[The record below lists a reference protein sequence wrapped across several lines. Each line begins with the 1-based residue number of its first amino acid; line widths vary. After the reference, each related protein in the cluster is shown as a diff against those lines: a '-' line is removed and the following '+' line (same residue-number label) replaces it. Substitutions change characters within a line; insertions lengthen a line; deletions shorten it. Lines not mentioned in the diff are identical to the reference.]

1 LEDIIAI
8 GIRIGAYGNVSAM
21 IAPLHLGL
29 TPWLA
34 PLARRADELARQ
46 AELAEAWG
54 YESFWLPENHFGE
67 GAIPEPMM
75 LLSAVAGATS
85 AIRLGTTS
93 YLLPLRHPLQAA
105 EQVAVLD
112 QLSNGRVILG
122 VGRGYQPALFDA
134 FNVERSEKREIF
146 ADCLA
151 TMRRAWRGDA
161 IADANVSVWPRP
173 VQQPHPPIWVAAFG
187 PKALRQAGSLGL
199 PYLASP
205 MESFDV
211 LRENYRRHT
220 DACRQAGVAV
230 PDVVP
235 IMRTVF
241 VADDAATLTRI
252 REALGAQVNAMRATA
267 DATMRARMPHSV
279 DEWGIVG
286 TRQQVQAQIE
296 AYRRELGMTHLIAT
310 RLRIGGIDGEL
321 LQQSMR
327 ALADVVGVA
336 RNVTMGETA

>member
-1 LEDIIAI
+1 MT
-8 GIRIGAYGNVSAM
+8 V
-21 IAPLHLGL
+21 PLHLGL

-34 PLARRADELARQ
+34 PIGRRADELSRQ
-46 AELAEAWG
+46 AELAEQWG

-75 LLSAVAGATS
+75 LLSAVAGATRT
-85 AIRLGTTS
+85 IRLGTTS

-134 FNVERSEKREIF
+134 FNVVRAEKREIF
-146 ADCLA
+146 ADSLA
-151 TMRRAWRGDA
+151 TMRRAWSGEA
-161 IADANVSVWPRP
+161 IGGDANVSLWPRP
-173 VQQPHPPIWVAAFG
+173 VQTPHPPIWVAAFG
-187 PKALRQAGSLGL
+187 PKALNQAGTLGL

-211 LRENYRRHT
+211 LVRNYARHAE
-220 DACRQAGVAV
+220 ACAQAGVAV
-230 PDVVP
+230 PSIVP

-241 VADDAATLTRI
+241 VSRDAARLDRV
-252 REALGAQVNAMRATA
+252 RDALATQV
-267 DATMRARMPHSV
+267 ATMRAQANDAMRTRMPETV

-286 TRQQVQAQIE
+286 TPEQVLARISE
-296 AYRRELGMTHLIAT
+296 YRSRLGMTHLIAT
-310 RLRIGGIDGEL
+310 RLRIGGIDA
-321 LQQSMR
+321 Q
-327 ALADVVGVA
+327 ALEDSIHTLAEIVG
-336 RNVTMGETA
+336 

>member
-1 LEDIIAI
+1 MTGFESS
-8 GIRIGAYGNVSAM
+8 AYGNVSAM
-21 IAPLHLGL
+21 VAPLHLGL
-29 TPWLA
+29 TPWLV
-34 PLARRADELARQ
+34 PLGRRADELSRQ
-46 AELAEAWG
+46 AELAQAWG

-75 LLSAVAGATS
+75 LLSAVASATS
-85 AIRLGTTS
+85 TIRLGTTS

-134 FNVERSEKREIF
+134 FNVARSEKRAIF
-146 ADCLA
+146 AECLA
-151 TMRRAWRGDA
+151 TMRRAWAGDA
-161 IADANVSVWPRP
+161 IADPNISVWPRP
-173 VQQPHPPIWVAAFG
+173 VQLPHPPIWVAAFG

-205 MESFDV
+205 MESFAV
-211 LRENYRRHT
+211 LRDNYARHA
-220 DACRQAGVAV
+220 DACRHAGVAV

-241 VADDAATLTRI
+241 VADDAATLARV
-252 REALGAQVNAMRATA
+252 RDALATQVAAMRATA
-267 DATMRARMPHSV
+267 DAAMRARMPQGV

-286 TRQQVQAQIE
+286 TAEQVCARID

-310 RLRIGGIDGEL
+310 RLRIGGVEPEL
-321 LQQSMR
+321 LERSMR
-327 ALADVVGVA
+327 ALAAVVGGGA
-336 RNVTMGETA
+336 LDITMEKTA

>member
-1 LEDIIAI
+1 MAD
-8 GIRIGAYGNVSAM
+8 S
-21 IAPLHLGL
+21 LHLGL

-34 PLARRADELARQ
+34 PIGRRADELSRQ
-46 AELAEAWG
+46 AELAERWG

-75 LLSAVAGATS
+75 LLSAVAGATRS
-85 AIRLGTTS
+85 IRLGTTS

-134 FNVERSEKREIF
+134 FNVVRAEKREIF

-151 TMRRAWRGDA
+151 TMRRAWSGEA
-161 IADANVSVWPRP
+161 IGGDANVSLWPRP
-173 VQQPHPPIWVAAFG
+173 VQSPHPPIWVAAFG
-187 PKALRQAGSLGL
+187 PKALRQAGTLGL

-211 LRENYRRHT
+211 LLRNYARHAE
-220 DACRQAGVAV
+220 ACGQAGV
-230 PDVVP
+230 PIPNVVP

-241 VADDAATLTRI
+241 VSQDTAMLDRV
-252 REALGAQVNAMRATA
+252 REALATQV
-267 DATMRARMPHSV
+267 ATMRAQATDAMRTRMPETV

-286 TRQQVQAQIE
+286 TPPQVLARIAE
-296 AYRRELGMTHLIAT
+296 YRSRLGMTHLIAT
-310 RLRIGGIDGEL
+310 RLRIGAI
-321 LQQSMR
+321 
-327 ALADVVGVA
+327 
-336 RNVTMGETA
+336 ETAALEESIHTLAEIVGRGEGNR

>member
-1 LEDIIAI
+1 
-8 GIRIGAYGNVSAM
+8 M
-21 IAPLHLGL
+21 HLGL

-34 PLARRADELARQ
+34 PIGRRADELSRQ
-46 AELAEAWG
+46 AELAEQWG

-75 LLSAVAGATS
+75 LLSAVAGATRT
-85 AIRLGTTS
+85 IRLGTTS

-134 FNVERSEKREIF
+134 FNVVRAEKREIF

-151 TMRRAWRGDA
+151 TMRRAWSGEA
-161 IADANVSVWPRP
+161 IGGGCQRFG
-173 VQQPHPPIWVAAFG
+173 VAASRADSRIRRSG
-187 PKALRQAGSLGL
+187 SRRSDRKRLRQAGTLGL
-199 PYLASP
+199 AVSGIA
-205 MESFDV
+205 DGV
-211 LRENYRRHT
+211 VRR
-220 DACRQAGVAV
+220 ARSQLCAARRSVSGRPAWQC

-241 VADDAATLTRI
+241 VSQRRAQCSIAYARRWRRRSRRCARKRPTRC
-252 REALGAQVNAMRATA
+252 E
-267 DATMRARMPHSV
+267 ARMPETV

-286 TRQQVQAQIE
+286 TPTQVLARIAE
-296 AYRRELGMTHLIAT
+296 YRRSLGMTHLIAT
-310 RLRIGGIDGEL
+310 RLRIGGIETD
-321 LQQSMR
+321 
-327 ALADVVGVA
+327 ALEESIHTLAEIVG
-336 RNVTMGETA
+336 

>member
-1 LEDIIAI
+1 MT
-8 GIRIGAYGNVSAM
+8 S
-21 IAPLHLGL
+21 PLHLGL
-29 TPWLA
+29 TPWLV

-85 AIRLGTTS
+85 TIRLGTTS

-134 FNVERSEKREIF
+134 FNVVRSEKREIF
-146 ADCLA
+146 AECLA
-151 TMRRAWRGDA
+151 TMQRAWRGDA
-161 IADANVSVWPRP
+161 VVGDIAVWPRP

-187 PKALRQAGSLGL
+187 PKALRQAGSFGL

-205 MESFDV
+205 MESFQI
-211 LRENYRRHT
+211 LRDNYARHA
-220 DACRQAGVAV
+220 DACRSAGVDV

-241 VADDAATLTRI
+241 VADDAATLGRV
-252 REALGAQVNAMRATA
+252 RELLAAQVTTMRAQA
-267 DATMRARMPHSV
+267 NDAMRARMPERI
-279 DEWGIVG
+279 DDWGIVG
-286 TRQQVQAQIE
+286 TPDEVAERVD

-310 RLRIGGIDGEL
+310 RLRIGGIETEL
-321 LQQSMR
+321 LQESLR
-327 ALADVVGVA
+327 RLADVVGTPA
-336 RNVTMGETA
+336 HEVTMGRTA

>member
-1 LEDIIAI
+1 MTT
-8 GIRIGAYGNVSAM
+8 S
-21 IAPLHLGL
+21 LHLGL

-75 LLSAVAGATS
+75 LLSAVASATS
-85 AIRLGTTS
+85 TIRLGTTS

-134 FNVERSEKREIF
+134 FNVARSEKREIF

-161 IADANVSVWPRP
+161 LAGDVSVWPRP

-187 PKALRQAGSLGL
+187 PKALRQAGSFGL

-205 MESFDV
+205 MESFAV
-211 LRENYRRHT
+211 LRHNYERHA
-220 DACRQAGVAV
+220 DACRLAGVAV

-241 VADDAATLTRI
+241 VADDAATLARV
-252 REALGAQVNAMRATA
+252 RDALAAQASAMRATA
-267 DATMRARMPHSV
+267 DAAMRARMPQSV

-286 TRQQVQAQIE
+286 TPEHVRARIDE
-296 AYRRELGMTHLIAT
+296 YRRELGMTHLIAT
-310 RLRIGGIDGEL
+310 RLRIGGVEPEL
-321 LQQSMR
+321 IEQSMR
-327 ALADVVGVA
+327 ALAAVVGVDA
-336 RNVTMGETA
+336 RSVTLGRTA

>member
-1 LEDIIAI
+1 MT
-8 GIRIGAYGNVSAM
+8 V
-21 IAPLHLGL
+21 PLHLGL

-34 PLARRADELARQ
+34 PIGRRADELSRQ
-46 AELAEAWG
+46 AELAEQWG

-75 LLSAVAGATS
+75 LLSAVAGATRS
-85 AIRLGTTS
+85 IRLGTTS

-134 FNVERSEKREIF
+134 FNVVRAEKREIF

-151 TMRRAWRGDA
+151 TMRRAWSGEA
-161 IADANVSVWPRP
+161 IGGNANVSLWPRP
-173 VQQPHPPIWVAAFG
+173 VQLPHPPIWVAAFG
-187 PKALRQAGSLGL
+187 PKALSQAGTLGL

-205 MESFDV
+205 MESFEVLVRNYARHAAACAQADV
-211 LRENYRRHT
+211 
-220 DACRQAGVAV
+220 VV
-230 PDVVP
+230 PAIVP

-241 VADDAATLTRI
+241 VSRDDAKLDRVRDALAAQVAAVRAQADDA
-252 REALGAQVNAMRATA
+252 
-267 DATMRARMPHSV
+267 MRARMPETV

-286 TRQQVQAQIE
+286 TPEQVLARI
-296 AYRRELGMTHLIAT
+296 ADYRHALGMTHLIAT
-310 RLRIGGIDGEL
+310 RLRIGGIDANALEE
-321 LQQSMR
+321 SMHT
-327 ALADVVGVA
+327 LAEIVVRGGS
-336 RNVTMGETA
+336 R

>member
-1 LEDIIAI
+1 MTA
-8 GIRIGAYGNVSAM
+8 S
-21 IAPLHLGL
+21 LHLGL

-34 PLARRADELARQ
+34 PIGRRADELSRQ
-46 AELAEAWG
+46 AELAEQWG

-75 LLSAVAGATS
+75 LLSAVAGATRT
-85 AIRLGTTS
+85 IRLGTTS

-134 FNVERSEKREIF
+134 FNVVRAEKREIF

-151 TMRRAWRGDA
+151 TMRRAWSGEA
-161 IADANVSVWPRP
+161 IGSDPNVSLWPRP
-173 VQQPHPPIWVAAFG
+173 VQTPHPPIWVAAFG
-187 PKALRQAGSLGL
+187 PKALRQAGTLGL

-205 MESFDV
+205 MESFDALV
-211 LRENYRRHT
+211 RNYARHAE
-220 DACRQAGVAV
+220 ACRQADAAV
-230 PDVVP
+230 PAIVP

-241 VADDAATLTRI
+241 VSQHRALLDRV
-252 REALGAQVNAMRATA
+252 REALAAQV
-267 DATMRARMPHSV
+267 ATMRAQATDTMRSRMPETV

-286 TRQQVQAQIE
+286 TPAQVLARIGD
-296 AYRRELGMTHLIAT
+296 YRRELGMTHLIAT
-310 RLRIGGIDGEL
+310 RLRIGGIEADALEESIHTLAEIVGNEEGE
-321 LQQSMR
+321 
-327 ALADVVGVA
+327 
-336 RNVTMGETA
+336 

>member
-1 LEDIIAI
+1 MTA
-8 GIRIGAYGNVSAM
+8 R
-21 IAPLHLGL
+21 LHLGL

-34 PLARRADELARQ
+34 PIGRRADELSRQ
-46 AELAEAWG
+46 AVLAEEWG

-75 LLSAVAGATS
+75 LLSAVAGATKT
-85 AIRLGTTS
+85 IRLGTTS

-112 QLSNGRVILG
+112 QLSGGRVILG

-134 FNVERSEKREIF
+134 FNVVRADKREIF

-151 TMRRAWRGDA
+151 TMRRAWRGEA
-161 IADANVSVWPRP
+161 IGADANVSLWPRP

-205 MESFDV
+205 MESFTV
-211 LRENYRRHT
+211 LVDNYARHA
-220 DACRQAGVAV
+220 DACRAAEAAV
-230 PDVVP
+230 PDIVP

-241 VADDAATLTRI
+241 VSRDAAQLDRV
-252 REALGAQVNAMRATA
+252 RDALAAQV
-267 DATMRARMPHSV
+267 ATMRTQSSGAMRTRMPETV
-279 DEWGIVG
+279 EEWGIVG
-286 TRQQVQAQIE
+286 TPQQVLARIAE
-296 AYRRELGMTHLIAT
+296 YRDRLGVTHLIAT
-310 RLRIGGIDGEL
+310 RLRVGGINAD
-321 LQQSMR
+321 
-327 ALADVVGVA
+327 ALEESIHTLAEIAG
-336 RNVTMGETA
+336 

>member
-1 LEDIIAI
+1 MTA
-8 GIRIGAYGNVSAM
+8 R
-21 IAPLHLGL
+21 LHLGL

-34 PLARRADELARQ
+34 PIARRADELSRQ

-75 LLSAVAGATS
+75 LLSAVAGATRT
-85 AIRLGTTS
+85 IRLGTTS

-134 FNVERSEKREIF
+134 FNVVRAEKREIF

-151 TMRRAWRGDA
+151 TMRRAWSGEA
-161 IADANVSVWPRP
+161 IGADANVSLWPRP
-173 VQQPHPPIWVAAFG
+173 VQTPHPPIWVAAFG
-187 PKALRQAGSLGL
+187 PKALRQAGTMGL

-211 LRENYRRHT
+211 LVRNYARHAE
-220 DACRQAGVAV
+220 ACRQADTAV
-230 PDVVP
+230 PEIVP

-241 VADDAATLTRI
+241 VSQKPELLERV
-252 REALGAQVNAMRATA
+252 REALAAQV
-267 DATMRARMPHSV
+267 ATMRAQATDAMRTRMPETV

-286 TRQQVQAQIE
+286 TPAQVLARIDD
-296 AYRRELGMTHLIAT
+296 YRRELNMTHLIAT
-310 RLRIGGIDGEL
+310 RLRIGGIEPEML
-321 LQQSMR
+321 EESMHT
-327 ALADVVGVA
+327 LAEIVGA
-336 RNVTMGETA
+336 QRGNV

>member
-1 LEDIIAI
+1 MTD
-8 GIRIGAYGNVSAM
+8 S
-21 IAPLHLGL
+21 LHLGL

-34 PLARRADELARQ
+34 PIGRRADELSRQ
-46 AELAEAWG
+46 AELAERWG

-75 LLSAVAGATS
+75 LLSAVAGATRT
-85 AIRLGTTS
+85 IRLGTTS

-134 FNVERSEKREIF
+134 FNVVRAEKREIF

-151 TMRRAWRGDA
+151 TMRRAWGGEA
-161 IADANVSVWPRP
+161 IGGDANVSVWPRP
-173 VQQPHPPIWVAAFG
+173 VQTPHPPIWVAAFG
-187 PKALRQAGSLGL
+187 PKALRQAGTLGL

-211 LRENYRRHT
+211 LVRNYARHAE
-220 DACRQAGVAV
+220 ACEQAGV
-230 PDVVP
+230 PIPNVVP

-241 VADDAATLTRI
+241 VSHDTAMLDRV
-252 REALGAQVNAMRATA
+252 REALTTQV
-267 DATMRARMPHSV
+267 ATMRAQATEAMRTRMPETV

-286 TRQQVQAQIE
+286 TPPQVLARIAE
-296 AYRRELGMTHLIAT
+296 YRRSLGMTHLIAT
-310 RLRIGGIDGEL
+310 RLRIGSIETDALEESIHTLAEIVGRGGE
-321 LQQSMR
+321 R
-327 ALADVVGVA
+327 
-336 RNVTMGETA
+336 